1 MPGIYS
7 ILGGCVTME
16 GRNRSPE
23 RNLGPAALSP
33 QVIPEGM
40 PGSAGTPRAYR
51 NSKHTRLDHLF
62 NILQETDNL
71 WNVYASPDKRF
82 VKNLSIYKGSD
93 LYE

>member
-1 MPGIYS
+1 M
-7 ILGGCVTME
+7 TTE
-16 GRNRSPE
+16 GRYRGPE

-40 PGSAGTPRAYR
+40 PGSAGILKAYR
-51 NSKHTRLDHLF
+51 NSKHARLIHLD
-62 NILQETDNL
+62 NIMHESENL

-82 VKNLSIYKGSD
+82 VKNLSIYNGSD